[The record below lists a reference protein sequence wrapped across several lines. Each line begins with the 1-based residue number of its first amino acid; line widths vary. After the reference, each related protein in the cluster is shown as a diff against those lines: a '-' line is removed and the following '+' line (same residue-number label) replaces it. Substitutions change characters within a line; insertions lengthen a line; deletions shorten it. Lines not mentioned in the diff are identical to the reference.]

1 VGSKRVLSG
10 MKRFLLILLCL
21 IVIAGGAGIYLFRAV
36 STSGSSPIE
45 AWIAGQLEA
54 IADDY
59 LNPRLS
65 FSDLDYTYPGTISLR
80 NLRLTAD
87 DPANPGKTI
96 DILGA
101 DSAVLTLAEV
111 PQVGKPIVI
120 ERIELNQP
128 LVSVVAVKPGSGEFV
143 GFSHLV
149 KKHTVPAQ
157 ASTTA
162 PSTSAPARRNRLS
175 DFLRMRLVQIQNGK
189 ILYDPRIAGTEPM
202 TLDQINTTL
211 KLAPDKDAGWHMLS
225 LAVARDPLFDM
236 STAGQI
242 NLDTFDV
249 RDFAF
254 KIKADVQQD
263 KLDYLPPQMQKVLRQ
278 YDVRGSL
285 YMLVIGEFPLMHPQN
300 GSADVEIRLSGANV
314 TLDQYRIP
322 VDELSVNANFED
334 NLLTLNMLRI
344 AALGGVATVTGTA
357 ETIDAIDSDLKF
369 EIKDMMLQE
378 LLAKRETGR
387 PPTIAGKLNASAE
400 IAAPLLVIAAKATP
414 PSTQPASYMRFA
426 SQNLPEK
433 WGSLKLDLAEGR
445 LTGAPGFAS
454 LISAFRAA
462 ARLVDVKINDQA
474 RPSERAKVAAEL
486 AGDKAQISE
495 ITFIGDYL
503 AGRGKGTITLDRK
516 LDLLINAGPIEKVQS
531 MLGVVGGA
539 IAKVTDKLLAYRVS
553 GTLQAPKVEVQ
564 VGGNAVTGVAKKT
577 GSAVESGAK
586 AVESGAKAVGEGV
599 NKIGEGI
606 GNLLRGG
613 KN

>member
-1 VGSKRVLSG
+1 
-10 MKRFLLILLCL
+10 MKRFFLILLCL
-21 IVIAGGAGIYLFRAV
+21 VVLAAGAAVYLFRAV
-36 STSGSSPIE
+36 SSSGSSPIE
-45 AWIAGQLEA
+45 AWIGGQLQA

-65 FSDLDYTYPGTISLR
+65 FSDLDYTYPGTVSLKD
-80 NLRLTAD
+80 LRLTAD
-87 DPANPGKTI
+87 DPAHPGKSV

-101 DSAVLTLAEV
+101 SSATLTLAEV

-120 ERIELNQP
+120 ERIELDQP
-128 LVSVVAVKPGSGEFV
+128 LISVVAVKPNSGEFV

-149 KKHTVPAQ
+149 RRRATPATQ
-157 ASTTA
+157 PATRQS
-162 PSTSAPARRNRLS
+162 SSAPVARNRLS
-175 DFLRMRLVQIQNGK
+175 DFLRMRLVQLRNGK

-202 TLDQINTTL
+202 TLDAINTTL

-225 LAVARDPLFDM
+225 LAVARAPLFDM

-263 KLDYLPPQMQKVLRQ
+263 KLDYLPPQVQKVLRQ

-285 YMLVIGEFPLMHPQN
+285 YALIIGDFPLMHPQN
-300 GSADVEIRLSGANV
+300 GSADVELKLSGANV

-322 VDELSVNANFED
+322 VDELSINANFED
-334 NLLTLNMLRI
+334 NLLTLNMLRM
-344 AALGGVATVTGTA
+344 AALGGVATVTGTF
-357 ETIDAIDSDLKF
+357 ETMDAIDSDFKVD
-369 EIKDMMLQE
+369 IKDMMLQE
-378 LLAKRETGR
+378 LLARRESGK
-387 PPTIAGKLNASAE
+387 PPAIAGRLNASAQ
-400 IAAPLLVIAAKATP
+400 IAAPLLVVAAKATP
-414 PSTQPASYMRFA
+414 PTTQPASYMHFA
-426 SQNLPEK
+426 SQNLPEN
-433 WGSLKLDLAEGR
+433 WGSLTLDLVEGR

-486 AGDKAQISE
+486 TGDKAQISE
-495 ITFIGDYL
+495 ITFVGDYL
-503 AGRGKGTITLDRK
+503 AGRGKGTVTLDQR
-516 LDLLINAGPIEKVQS
+516 LDLLVNAGPIEKMQS

-539 IAKVTDKLLAYRVS
+539 IARVTDKILAYRVS
-553 GTLQAPKVEVQ
+553 GTLGAPRVEVQ
-564 VGGNAVTGVAKKT
+564 VGGNAVTDVAKKT
-577 GSAVESGAK
+577 GSAVETG
-586 AVESGAKAVGEGV
+586 VKAVGEGV

-606 GNLLRGG
+606 GNLIKGPR
-613 KN
+613 N